1 MCKHSITIRLSIG
14 SPPIQGGWKMEYC
27 DPRSSIIEFS
37 SAKRRHGIP
46 AGIEG
51 DRLVCIRISDHSEGI
66 FPRLYGVD
74 RVPDHS
80 AQHDDSLVGRR
91 QMLLGSVGDHPLAF
105 LRDTV
110 LFMGVKIPPAVLNP
124 FVNAG
129 LAFFESLRFE
139 RHVLSRLAVLMRI
152 EIEPI
157 SCGLEIIRGHA
168 KPDHLPGIFAN
179 TGGRVTY
186 M

>member
-14 SPPIQGGWKMEYC
+14 SPPIQRCWKMEYC
-27 DPRSSIIEFS
+27 DPQSSILHPRVLL
-37 SAKRRHGIP
+37 AKRRYGIP

-51 DRLVCIRISDHSEGI
+51 DRFVCIRISDHSEGI

-74 RVPDHS
+74 RVPNHS

-124 FVNAG
+124 FVNAR
-129 LAFFESLRFE
+129 LAFFESLRVE
-139 RHVLSRLAVLMRI
+139 RH
-152 EIEPI
+152 
-157 SCGLEIIRGHA
+157 GLR
-168 KPDHLPGIFAN
+168 
-179 TGGRVTY
+179 R
-186 M
+186 

>member
-1 MCKHSITIRLSIG
+1 
-14 SPPIQGGWKMEYC
+14 MEYC

-51 DRLVCIRISDHSEGI
+51 DRFVCVRISDHTEGI
-66 FPRLYGVD
+66 FPCLHGVD
-74 RVPDHS
+74 RVPNHS
-80 AQHDDSLVGRR
+80 AQHDNSLVGRG

-110 LFMGVKIPPAVLNP
+110 LLVGIKIPPAVLNP

-129 LAFFESLRFE
+129 LALFESLRFE
-139 RHVLSRLAVLMRI
+139 RHGLRRLAIFMRI

-157 SCGLEIIRGHA
+157 SCRLEIIRGHA
-168 KPDHLPGIFAN
+168 KPNYLPGILAHS
-179 TGGRVTY
+179 GGRMTH